1 MAKRGD
7 CKSLPQMIKEGF
19 LDKERKDNPG
29 RQLKHLQ
36 RLTFASVLTEY
47 FAVQSALFLIFRD
60 VALDSPLKFFAH
72 LMASYVITR
81 CLGGKK
87 LAGWKS
93 KLAEGTRAHCE
104 SCFHCVSHVHALV
117 SDCA

>member
-60 VALDSPLKFFAH
+60 VALDSPLKFFA
-72 LMASYVITR
+72 LTSS
-81 CLGGKK
+81 LG
-87 LAGWKS
+87 
-93 KLAEGTRAHCE
+93 
-104 SCFHCVSHVHALV
+104 ALV
-117 SDCA
+117 ARSWQAGRAS